1 MFDVAGVEPFGQVA
15 RDIAGTVIGKAS
27 SIPVTA
33 AGEFTREGQPGN
45 FG

>member
-1 MFDVAGVEPFGQVA
+1 VASLL
-15 RDIAGTVIGKAS
+15 RKAS